1 MKAFRSFARHV
12 AFLRVF
18 LGVGALALA
27 GRGSALAADNTIAV
41 LGIEATDGAPE
52 SVAALVTD
60 ALRQRATAEKG
71 MKLVPGKDLV
81 DIKLIFS
88 CPDEAPTCMAD
99 AARSLGVSR
108 LIFGSVK
115 RAPGDSYVM
124 TLKMLDVGRRQV
136 VAFLGEP
143 LSRALATPGAIRG
156 PVEKWFA
163 TLTGQST
170 TGTVRVRGDIPG
182 ISVALDGAPMGV
194 LGTQELVLTNVPAG
208 RREIVASKP
217 GYAPVRKEV
226 TVVAGGTVDV
236 ALELASGD
244 TSRVSSGGGYPRSSG
259 TQDLGRT
266 GSGADGTLSTSLG
279 REDNRDG
286 LKWGSWATAAA
297 SVASF
302 GLAIK
307 FALDVDYYNK
317 RLDPFRRFPCVPPAM
332 GLCDKNNQP
341 AMDLTTD
348 QQQFVT
354 EESKDGKDFQ
364 TYEFIALGVG
374 GALAIASG
382 VLFYFG
388 YFAEDGGAV
397 PLGPRADAPKLRVS
411 PFLSGDSGG
420 ITSRITF

>member
-1 MKAFRSFARHV
+1 MKAFRSFATFGRILGLV
-12 AFLRVF
+12 AFSLVASGPAR
-18 LGVGALALA
+18 
-27 GRGSALAADNTIAV
+27 AADNTIAV
-41 LGIEATDGAPE
+41 LGIEATDGAPD

-194 LGTQELVLTNVPAG
+194 LGARELVLTNVPAG

-244 TSRVSSGGGYPRSSG
+244 TSRVANNYPR
-259 TQDLGRT
+259 TT
-266 GSGADGTLSTSLG
+266 GSDTGTSVPGADGTVSASLG
-279 REDNRDG
+279 REDNRDA

-297 SVASF
+297 SIASF

-307 FALDVDYYNK
+307 FALDVDYYNE
-317 RLDPFRRFPCVPPAM
+317 RLDPFRRFPCKPPTMAP
-332 GLCDKNNQP
+332 LCDINNKEAGP
-341 AMDLTTD
+341 LNEA
-348 QQQFVT
+348 QQKFVDD
-354 EESKDGKDFQ
+354 ESRDGKDFQ

-374 GALAIASG
+374 GAFAIASG

-388 YFAEDGGAV
+388 YFADDSGAV
-397 PLGPRADAPKLRVS
+397 PLGSRADAPKLRLS
-411 PFLSGDSGG
+411 PFMSGSGG
-420 ITSRITF
+420 GVTSRITF

>member
-1 MKAFRSFARHV
+1 
-12 AFLRVF
+12 
-18 LGVGALALA
+18 
-27 GRGSALAADNTIAV
+27 
-41 LGIEATDGAPE
+41 
-52 SVAALVTD
+52 
-60 ALRQRATAEKG
+60 
-71 MKLVPGKDLV
+71 
-81 DIKLIFS
+81 
-88 CPDEAPTCMAD
+88 
-99 AARSLGVSR
+99 
-108 LIFGSVK
+108 
-115 RAPGDSYVM
+115 
-124 TLKMLDVGRRQV
+124 V

-194 LGTQELVLTNVPAG
+194 LGARELVLTNVPAG

-244 TSRVSSGGGYPRSSG
+244 TSRVSSGGYPRPSG
-259 TQDLGRT
+259 TTDGGRVGT
-266 GSGADGTLSTSLG
+266 GADGMLSSSLG
-279 REDNRDG
+279 REDSRDA

-297 SVASF
+297 SLASF

-307 FALDVDYYNK
+307 FALDVDYYNT
-317 RLDPFRRFPCVPPAM
+317 RLDPFRRYPCKNGVVSTRPG
-332 GLCDKNNQP
+332 GLCDMNNQP
-341 AMDLTTD
+341 ADELSTAQME
-348 QQQFVT
+348 FVAS
-354 EESKDGKDFQ
+354 ESKDGKDFQ

-374 GALAIASG
+374 GAFAIASG

-388 YFAEDGGAV
+388 YFADDAGSV
-397 PLGPRADAPKLRVS
+397 PLGSRADAPKLRLS
-411 PFLSGDSGG
+411 PFMAGDGG
-420 ITSRITF
+420 GLTTRITF

>member
-1 MKAFRSFARHV
+1 MTAFRRFARHA
-12 AFLRVF
+12 AFLRVV
-18 LGVGALALA
+18 LGASALVLA

-52 SVAALVTD
+52 NVAALVTD

-194 LGTQELVLTNVPAG
+194 LGQRELVLTNVPAG

-244 TSRVSSGGGYPRSSG
+244 TSRVASGNYPRPVG
-259 TQDLGRT
+259 PDVGRPA
-266 GSGADGTLSTSLG
+266 GGADGGTVTSSLG
-279 REDNRDG
+279 REDNRDA

-297 SVASF
+297 SLASF

-317 RLDPFRRFPCVPPAM
+317 RLDPFRRFQCTTSPT
-332 GLCDKNNQP
+332 GLCDKDGKP
-341 AMDLTTD
+341 ADPLRPAED
-348 QQQFVT
+348 EFVR

-364 TYEFIALGVG
+364 TYEFISLGVG

-388 YFAEDGGAV
+388 YFAEDGV

-411 PFLSGDSGG
+411 PFLSGTAGG